1 VTDQQI
7 EKGKMMRR
15 VTLALTVG
23 ALLLAL
29 TATVALGA
37 TRYGTDGHD
46 VLMGTHSADKMYGYA
61 GDDIISGL
69 SGNDLMYGGWG
80 EDALWGSYGDDN
92 LYGRSGADDLHGMGG
107 NDYLSAKDG
116 KRDLVDCGSGRDW
129 YNADFFDVVRN
140 CEVSALTR

>member
-1 VTDQQI
+1 
-7 EKGKMMRR
+7 MRR
-15 VTLALTVG
+15 VIVGFTVG

-29 TATVALGA
+29 AATVALAA
-37 TRYGTDGHD
+37 TRYGTAGHD
-46 VLMGTHSADKMYGYA
+46 VLMGTNSDDQMYGYA

-116 KRDLVDCGSGRDW
+116 TRDLVDCGPGRDW
-129 YNADFFDVVRN
+129 YNTDSADVVRN
-140 CEVSALTR
+140 CEVPALP